1 MEILY
6 LILISFVLVILAVG
20 AMSIRVLFTRDG
32 KFSGGSCRSSP
43 ELEERGI
50 TCGCGRQESC
60 ATGDERRREEEPEKH
75 LDFSDFK
82 HLQN

>member
-6 LILISFVLVILAVG
+6 LILISFAIMILAVG
-20 AMSIRVLFTRDG
+20 AMSIRLLFVKDG

-43 ELEERGI
+43 ELESRGV

-60 ATGDERRREEEPEKH
+60 ATDTQDKDQGDRK
-75 LDFSDFK
+75 SG
-82 HLQN
+82 

>member
-6 LILISFVLVILAVG
+6 LILISFAIMILAVG
-20 AMSIRVLFTRDG
+20 AMSIRLLFVKDG

-43 ELEERGI
+43 ELESRGV

-60 ATGDERRREEEPEKH
+60 GIDDQDKGQDDRK
-75 LDFSDFK
+75 SG
-82 HLQN
+82 